1 MIGGVNESRRYDTD
15 VRSLRCDVVVVMGVS
30 ASGKSTV
37 AAVLAQRLGWVH
49 LDADDYHPQ
58 ANIDKMRAGTP
69 LTDDDR
75 VPWLDS
81 MRAELDRR
89 AAAGEPVVLSC
100 SALKR
105 KYRDVLRA
113 GPARVD
119 FVHLR
124 ASRDVLTARLSGRSG
139 HFFPEDL
146 VDSQLAALEVPDTD
160 EAALIVDATDAA
172 EDVAARVVNAWGS

>member
-1 MIGGVNESRRYDTD
+1 MLF
-15 VRSLRCDVVVVMGVS
+15 RS
-30 ASGKSTV
+30 
-37 AAVLAQRLGWVH
+37 
-49 LDADDYHPQ
+49 
-58 ANIDKMRAGTP
+58 
-69 LTDDDR
+69 
-75 VPWLDS
+75 
-81 MRAELDRR
+81 
-89 AAAGEPVVLSC
+89 
-100 SALKR
+100 
-105 KYRDVLRA
+105 